1 MPYRKIPKTDYR
13 TINIKR
19 YLEDKSPTADYPQKK
34 LKFKQKYQYIDLSEM
49 EDAVCD
55 YGSDFHQLFIE
66 EAIVY
71 IFNILTNKKI
81 TTRNEYN
88 DFYYKMIYYYDI
100 IGIIIWAN
108 TLKGELL
115 KKYIKQ
121 ESTLNENYKSINDF
135 LSS

>member
-1 MPYRKIPKTDYR
+1 
-13 TINIKR
+13 
-19 YLEDKSPTADYPQKK
+19 
-34 LKFKQKYQYIDLSEM
+34 M

-55 YGSDFHQLFIE
+55 YGSDFHQIFIE

-81 TTRNEYN
+81 TTRSEYH

-115 KKYIKQ
+115 KKYINYIDVEDTKQ
-121 ESTLNENYKSINDF
+121 QINKNNKTQ
-135 LSS
+135 LTHLHKPKIRQT